1 MVFKCDW
8 IFFLICFSM
17 CLRCTTSPT
26 SPIPLPLNINSLG
39 MKLKSTYDAGDAK
52 VVSLQ
57 LGNLYGGAADVPYSN
72 TRMTTTLERKE
83 KRRSRRGRTGEE
95 R

>member
-1 MVFKCDW
+1 MHNLPNK
-8 IFFLICFSM
+8 
-17 CLRCTTSPT
+17 RTSI
-26 SPIPLPLNINSLG
+26 IPLPLNINCPG
-39 MKLKSTYDAGDAK
+39 MRLQSTYDAGDAK

-57 LGNLYGGAADVPYSN
+57 LGHLYGRAADVPYSN

-83 KRRSRRGRTGEE
+83 KKRSRTGEE